1 MLGDRTFR
9 FDGSTSDLAQQFYR
23 LHRDGVT
30 LPSLPA
36 VTVPSAVQKRLADAG
51 LSFADLPGLLQR
63 ALLWDAGFAFDVT
76 GRLVRIWT
84 LDGRTMAE
92 IAVPKSEFSNVCPL
106 QTCSQPD
113 NMSWYKSVECPGDE
127 ILRVARCVADEVH
140 DANSDLSMWATGGN
154 VSMTPE
160 MLVYKHDWYDVRS
173 RSSFLVHAIHTRKRG
188 ESPAYGQCS
197 RSAISAYMY
206 GALVIPCHPLSR
218 LNSTIQV
225 ARMSE
230 PRPGKIV
237 AAWLKQVSH
246 AGQDE
251 SSDDEGISTTTIAI
265 IVVAAAIAAVC
276 AAFAFC
282 CWRRRR
288 RRAKSLSARAI
299 GNSGEDTYVA
309 VDTAKS
315 AGLQLPGSAG
325 DQAGSK
331 TSAWDDAVIAAV
343 RIPFDKV
350 VMGAVISRGG
360 FGEVYRGTYN
370 GQHVAIKRLLPER
383 RRDLRQIER
392 FLEEVKLNASLEH
405 ECIVRFVGVAWDS
418 LSDLSVVSEFM
429 EGGDLRAALARFD
442 EQQRPTG
449 FDAVKIKIALHV
461 AHALTYLHSLRP
473 MVLHRD
479 LKSKNVLLNS
489 ALDAK
494 LTDFGVARERADR
507 TMTAGVGSSLWM
519 APEVML
525 GERYDEKADVFSFG
539 VLLSELDT
547 HKLPYAHAVEPGT
560 GRKLPDTAVLQ
571 LVMLGRLSVLFTVG
585 ADAEMVALG
594 RACVSV
600 HSEERPTAAEVLHR
614 VHLLYQEHQH
624 A

>member
-1 MLGDRTFR
+1 
-9 FDGSTSDLAQQFYR
+9 
-23 LHRDGVT
+23 
-30 LPSLPA
+30 
-36 VTVPSAVQKRLADAG
+36 
-51 LSFADLPGLLQR
+51 
-63 ALLWDAGFAFDVT
+63 
-76 GRLVRIWT
+76 
-84 LDGRTMAE
+84 MAE
-92 IAVPKSEFSNVCPL
+92 IAVPKDDYKSVCPV
-106 QTCSQPD
+106 QTCVQPD
-113 NMSWYKSVECPGDE
+113 NMSWYKSVECQGDT
-127 ILRVARCVADEVH
+127 ILQVARCVAGDVR

-154 VSMTPE
+154 TSAVPE
-160 MLVYKHDWYDVRS
+160 MMVYKHEWTDFRDQQSY
-173 RSSFLVHAIHTRKRG
+173 LVHAIHTRKR
-188 ESPAYGQCS
+188 EDSPSYAQCS
-197 RSAISAYMY
+197 RSATNPHMY
-206 GALVIPCHPLSR
+206 GALIIPCYPFSA
-218 LNSTIQV
+218 LNSTIK
-225 ARMSE
+225 ATRMAE

-237 AAWLKQVSH
+237 TAWLKQMN
-246 AGQDE
+246 GTRP
-251 SSDDEGISTTTIAI
+251 DDETSDTGLTTLT
-265 IVVAAAIAAVC
+265 IVVIIAAAVIVAVLIAVG
-276 AAFAFC
+276 FC

-288 RRAKSLSARAI
+288 RRAKSLSTRAV
-299 GNSGEDTYVA
+299 GSSGLSGEDTYVA

-315 AGLQLPGSAG
+315 ADIQLPVSAG
-325 DQAGSK
+325 DHSGSK
-331 TSAWDDAVIAAV
+331 SSAWDDPVIAAV

-370 GQHVAIKRLLPER
+370 GQAVAIKRLLPER

-392 FLEEVKLNASLEH
+392 FLEEVKLNAALEH
-405 ECIVRFVGVAWDS
+405 KCIVRFVGVAWDS

-429 EGGDLRAALARFD
+429 EGGDLRAALGRFD
-442 EQQRPTG
+442 EEQRATG

-461 AHALTYLHSLRP
+461 AHALTYLHSLQP

-489 ALDAK
+489 TLDAK

-525 GERYDEKADVFSFG
+525 GERYDEKADIFSLG

-571 LVMLGRLSVLFTVG
+571 LVMMGRLSVLFTVG
-585 ADAEMVALG
+585 ANAEMVALG

-614 VHLLYQEHQH
+614 VHLLYQELQRQ
-624 A
+624 